1 MSLWVPSGSNDF
13 TWQTSN
19 VAAARPSANSGTSVT
34 PGNNTKGS
42 YAAVLTSG
50 NVAFDVFG
58 MLININSNSVSAA
71 ARNTL
76 VDIGVDPAGGSSYS
90 VLVPNLLGSCATSL
104 IVGFGLNYYFPIW
117 VKAGSSIGARASVN
131 NATVGTL
138 RVIVTVFGKPR
149 LPQLAKVGTY
159 VTDFGTTA
167 ASSSGTAVTSGTV
180 SVGAYTSLGTLAKE
194 YWYWQ
199 QGLGINDSTMT
210 SGNLYN
216 GDLAF
221 GDGSNKQLIIRNQMW
236 AIPNANESLMSAL
249 PLGLGPRVV
258 ANGASVFGRLQCS
271 GTADSSLSMIAYGV
285 GG

>member
-1 MSLWVPSGSNDF
+1 MSLWVPSGVNDF

-19 VAAARPSANSGTSVT
+19 IAGTRPAANFGASVT
-34 PGNNTKGS
+34 PAQNSKGS
-42 YAAVLTSG
+42 YAAVLSTSD
-50 NVAFDVFG
+50 VAFDVFG
-58 MLININSNSVSAA
+58 MLININSNAVSAA
-71 ARNTL
+71 ARDTL

-104 IVGFGLNYYFPIW
+104 TIGYGINYYFPIW
-117 VKAGSSIGARASVN
+117 VKAGSSIGARASIN

-194 YWYWQ
+194 YWHWQ
-199 QGLGINDSTMT
+199 VGMGISDSTMT
-210 SGNLYN
+210 SGNIYY

-221 GDGSNKQLIIRNQMW
+221 GDGSNKQLIIRDQAW
-236 AIPNANESLMSAL
+236 IIPTSAETLMSAA
-249 PLGLGPRVV
+249 PMGVGPRVV

-271 GTADSSLSMIAYGV
+271 GTADSALSMIAYGV